1 MNVKDEIERL
11 LKEYRKLKEPWRF
24 VVHQKKEKAEIPG
37 RSTRASRLL
46 RLLDPAPTPPVVSI
60 TGSSR
65 LAYSKYIV
73 QAPCLAEALE
83 FKRANLS
90 QCWNK

>member
-1 MNVKDEIERL
+1 MDVKDEIERL

-46 RLLDPAPTPPVVSI
+46 RLPDPVRTHRRGFDHGVESASLLIFCKP
-60 TGSSR
+60 
-65 LAYSKYIV
+65 
-73 QAPCLAEALE
+73 
-83 FKRANLS
+83 RAG
-90 QCWNK
+90 